1 MYIVCNYNLY
11 LIFIMKSENSKSETV
26 AVIGAGIIGVT
37 AAYRLQQ
44 AGFQVTLFDKEG
56 VAEGCSKGN
65 AGHFATE
72 QVFPLAQKS
81 LLPQVPKMLLDPLG
95 PFSIAPSYF
104 HKTIPWFLKF
114 MNNMRSKLFDAN
126 KEALKSIN
134 EIAMASWETLISE
147 TNLEA
152 LFHKKGSLL
161 TFESNSNKNA
171 IKVQQ
176 EYQSEGI
183 SVELLNQE
191 QVNKLEPGI
200 SKSVTW
206 ALLFTD
212 VAHTCCPETLTKEI
226 YFKAKTI
233 GVEFQHCEISKI
245 ESDNDLVTIT
255 SKDKI
260 YQTDKALLATGAHSK
275 SFCKQ
280 LGYKVPLDTERG
292 YHYMVESEMQP
303 TRPIVSYERKFIM
316 TPMRDGLR
324 LAGTVEFAGLNKEM
338 NTKRADA
345 LLPSGKA
352 IWPKINDTK
361 SGEYRWM
368 GFRPSLPDSKPVV
381 GSSPRHNN
389 IYFSFGHQHL
399 GLTLAATNAEL
410 ITDCILGKE
419 TEISLKPYAINRF

>member
-1 MYIVCNYNLY
+1 MNNEY
-11 LIFIMKSENSKSETV
+11 SKAETV

-104 HKTIPWFLKF
+104 HKTIPWFLRF
-114 MNNMRSKLFDAN
+114 LNNMRSKLFNAN
-126 KEALKSIN
+126 KDALKVIN
-134 EIAMASWETLISE
+134 EIAIDSWQALISE
-147 TNLEA
+147 TNLQS
-152 LFHKKGSLL
+152 LFHKQGSLL
-161 TFESNSNKNA
+161 TFESNSNTKA
-171 IKVQQ
+171 VKVQK
-176 EYQSEGI
+176 EYQAEGI
-183 SVELLNQE
+183 SVELLNKT
-191 QVNKLEPGI
+191 QVNQLEPGI
-200 SKSVTW
+200 SNNVTW

-212 VAHTCCPETLTKEI
+212 VAHTCCPEKLTKEI
-226 YFKAKTI
+226 YLKAKKI
-233 GVEFQHCEISKI
+233 GVEFEKCEISKI
-245 ESDNDLVTIT
+245 ESNNDLVTIT
-255 SKDKI
+255 SKFKI

-275 SFCKQ
+275 VLCKQ

-292 YHYMVESEMQP
+292 YHYMVESNKQP

-316 TPMRDGLR
+316 TPMRGGLR
-324 LAGTVEFAGLNKEM
+324 LAGTVEFAGLEKGMNK
-338 NTKRADA
+338 KRADA

-352 IWPKINDTK
+352 IWPQINDTK

-368 GFRPSLPDSKPVV
+368 GFRPSLPDSKPVI
-381 GSSPRHNN
+381 GNSPRHNN

-410 ITDCILGKE
+410 ITDCILDKK
-419 TEISLKPYAINRF
+419 TTISLKPYSIDRF

>member
-11 LIFIMKSENSKSETV
+11 LIYIMKSDNSNSETV

-56 VAEGCSKGN
+56 IAEGCSKGN

-95 PFSIAPSYF
+95 PFSIAPRYF

-114 MNNMRSKLFDAN
+114 MNNMRSKLFNEN

-134 EIAMASWETLISE
+134 EIAMASWDSLIAETSLQS
-147 TNLEA
+147 
-152 LFHKKGSLL
+152 LFHKQGSLL
-161 TFESNSNKNA
+161 TFESISSKSA

-176 EYQSEGI
+176 EYQAEGI
-183 SVELLNQE
+183 SVELLNKTQL
-191 QVNKLEPGI
+191 NKLEPGI
-200 SKSVTW
+200 SENVTW

-226 YFKAKTI
+226 YLKAKNI
-233 GVEFQHCEISKI
+233 GVEFKQCEISKI
-245 ESDNDLVTIT
+245 ESDNVLVTIT
-255 SKDKI
+255 SKGQVYK
-260 YQTDKALLATGAHSK
+260 TDKALLATGAHSK

-292 YHYMVESEMQP
+292 YHYMVGAAMQP

-361 SGEYRWM
+361 TGEYRWM

-410 ITDCILGKE
+410 IADCILGKE
-419 TEISLKPYAINRF
+419 TEIPLTPYSISRF

>member
-11 LIFIMKSENSKSETV
+11 LIFIMKSENSNSETV

-104 HKTIPWFLKF
+104 HKSIPWFLKF
-114 MNNMRSKLFDAN
+114 MNNMRSKLFNAN
-126 KEALKSIN
+126 KQALISIN
-134 EIAMASWETLISE
+134 QIAMPAWEALISE
-147 TNLEA
+147 TSLEA
-152 LFHKKGSLL
+152 LFHKQGSLL
-161 TFESNSNKNA
+161 TFESNSNDEA
-171 IKVQQ
+171 IKVLK
-176 EYQSEGI
+176 EYRAEGI
-183 SVELLNQE
+183 SVELLDKE

-200 SKSVTW
+200 SKTITW

-226 YFKAKTI
+226 YYKAKKL
-233 GVEFQHCEISKI
+233 GVKFEKCEISNI
-245 ESDNDLVTIT
+245 ESKNNFVTIG
-255 SKDKI
+255 SKQRT

-275 SFCKQ
+275 VLCKQ

-292 YHYMVESEMQP
+292 YHYMVESDMQP
-303 TRPIVSYERKFIM
+303 SRPIVSYERKFIM
-316 TPMRDGLR
+316 TPMRGGLR
-324 LAGTVEFAGLNKEM
+324 LAGTVEFAGLTKKM

-352 IWPKINDTK
+352 IWPRINDTK
-361 SGEYRWM
+361 SGKYRWM
-368 GFRPSLPDSKPVV
+368 GFRPSLPDSKPVI
-381 GSSPRHNN
+381 GSSPKHNN

-410 ITDCILGKE
+410 ITDFILGKE
-419 TEISLKPYAINRF
+419 TPINMEPYTINRF